1 MSQLI
6 NELPNAWVVSPK
18 DRGRKSIKNG
28 KVFLKNNEYFEI
40 EIFNPLQKCVLAS
53 ILINGNPISKTG
65 LIIKPG
71 QRCYLDCFI
80 DSREKFLFNTY
91 EVDNNE
97 TCKEAI
103 KNNGLVEVYFYEET
117 VIGSYDYK
125 TSNEKVIIKE
135 YYPYVPYQPY
145 SPYSPYYP
153 YTPYS
158 PTIYPLYTYY
168 SDGAPNAYTNGI
180 INTNLSNFSS
190 DITNSYSAATYEMSS
205 NYYSTKSFKKNN
217 TSKNKIET
225 GRVEGGE
232 KSNQKFTSMSLSF
245 EKYYISKRII
255 QILPDTMEPISIKKN
270 KKRDIDVI
278 DKIKELLKNDLIT
291 EEEFLEI
298 ASRYLEKNKK

>member
-80 DSREKFLFNTY
+80 DNKEKFLFNTY

-103 KNNGLVEVYFYEET
+103 KNNGLVEIYFYEET
-117 VIGSYDYK
+117 VIESYDYK
-125 TSNEKVIIKE
+125 TSNEKVIINKE

-145 SPYSPYYP
+145 SPYYP
-153 YTPYS
+153 YQPYS
-158 PTIYPLYTYY
+158 PTIYPLYIYY
-168 SDGAPNAYTNGI
+168 SSSSDPNIY
-180 INTNLSNFSS
+180 TNLSNFSS
-190 DITNSYSAATYEMSS
+190 DITYSNSAATYEISS
-205 NYYSTKSFKKNN
+205 NYYSNKSLKKDN

-298 ASRYLEKNKK
+298 TSRYLEKNKK